1 MTQST
6 LDEIRSFL
14 HCETPDAWVASALA
28 EPELLLIDH
37 ANCEKKAA
45 STALSL
51 MYRYVDNGD
60 LLLRMSKLAR
70 EELHHF
76 EQVLAIMARRG
87 IGYRH
92 VTASRYAGELRQLVR
107 ASEPE
112 KLVDTLIVGA
122 YIEARSCERF
132 ARLAP
137 HLDAELSEFYRSLLR
152 SEGRHFRDYLTLA
165 KRTGAGDIGERI
177 EAIGVREAELIE
189 APDKE
194 FRFHSG
200 PVAA

>member
-165 KRTGAGDIGERI
+165 KRAGAGDIGERI